1 MLSLELNRKLSHGFF
16 PELIKNKEEYQKLDK
31 LFYDT
36 IMENNPNGVKFQ
48 LDFKHNVIV
57 YKTNVGEVTL
67 VEEYFPNKTEK
78 LWVNK
83 FRNRKVLLPK
93 VPQEL
98 IPIAKECDERNLYK
112 FNYLR
117 DGNITYSLANNRR
130 VLVRELKLEDGSL
143 SIDLFYLGDLLA

>member
-1 MLSLELNRKLSHGFF
+1 MLTLELNRKLAYGFF
-16 PELIKNKEEYQKLDK
+16 PELIKDKEKLQELDN
-31 LFYDT
+31 LFHEA
-36 IMENNPNGVKFQ
+36 IMENNPNGVKLQ

-57 YKTNVGEVTL
+57 HRTNVGEITL
-67 VEEYFPNKTEK
+67 VEEYFPNGKEK

-83 FRNRKVLLPK
+83 FRNRNIMLPK
-93 VPQEL
+93 VPKEL
-98 IPIAKECDERNLYK
+98 ISIAKECDERNLYK

-130 VLVRELKLEDGSL
+130 VLVKELKMEDGSL

>member
-1 MLSLELNRKLSHGFF
+1 MLTLDLNRKLAYGFF
-16 PELIKNKEEYQKLDK
+16 PELIRDEEKIQELNN
-31 LFYDT
+31 LFQEV
-36 IMENNPNGVKFQ
+36 IMENNPNGVKLQ
-48 LDFKHNVIV
+48 LDFKHNVV
-57 YKTNVGEVTL
+57 VHKTNIGEVTL
-67 VEEYFPNKTEK
+67 VEEYFPNGKEK
-78 LWVNK
+78 LWVNR
-83 FRNRKVLLPK
+83 FRNRKILLPK

-143 SIDLFYLGDLLA
+143 SIDLFYLGDFLA